1 MQTKEGCIPDNPGM
15 QADTEQPAASYAQMQ
30 NSMASGSQQQHSQQ
44 DRREQ
49 SVPAQHSAP
58 ASTVEQLCPSLNL
71 KFFTQ
76 AGALQVP
83 GAELAQTVTHQ
94 SDDPHNLPSSEPP
107 LHMPARLQS
116 TATPGEAS
124 QQTHGGTGF
133 QQSSVSLGC
142 DVIADWTIFFH
153 SGCVLALVAH
163 LPRQPAVRGWLR
175 LQGVRAVKQ
184 QLLL

>member
-1 MQTKEGCIPDNPGM
+1 M
-15 QADTEQPAASYAQMQ
+15 QADTEQPAPSYAQMQ
-30 NSMASGSQQQHSQQ
+30 NSMASGSQQQPSQQ
-44 DRREQ
+44 DRQEQ
-49 SVPAQHSAP
+49 SLPAQHSAP

-94 SDDPHNLPSSEPP
+94 SDDPHNLLSSEPP

-124 QQTHGGTGF
+124 QQTQGGTGL
-133 QQSSVSLGC
+133 QQSSVSMAWQKQSLGC
-142 DVIADWTIFFH
+142 DGIADCTIFFH